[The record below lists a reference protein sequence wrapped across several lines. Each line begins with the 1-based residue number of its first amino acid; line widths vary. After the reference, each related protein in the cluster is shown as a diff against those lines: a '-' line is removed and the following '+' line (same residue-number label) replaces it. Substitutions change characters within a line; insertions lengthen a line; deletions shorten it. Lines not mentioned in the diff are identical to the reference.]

1 MDSIK
6 NLEISGK
13 NLLDVEEK
21 RESKILGKKILYN
34 RQEFELMHFKQ
45 RLKAKNKKYKSDK
58 EMHVNIN
65 DIYKDK
71 TFAMNY
77 QEKDFFKNTNLT
89 SKYSSYKVL

>member
-1 MDSIK
+1 
-6 NLEISGK
+6 
-13 NLLDVEEK
+13 
-21 RESKILGKKILYN
+21 
-34 RQEFELMHFKQ
+34 MHFKQ